1 MASRKVLQA
10 EPMSEY
16 MNPEA
21 IPIRLIKLLYMN
33 NIGQETI
40 LDNLEINHE
49 LTEDQKTI
57 QKYIPIPDN
66 LDIEI
71 NESESVSRD
80 VLEMNQAFEL
90 SQYLYKEVLSPE
102 LKENEELK
110 RTQKRELMTK
120 LFKVIKWQFICT
132 YISVSV
138 IIIII
143 GASSFLSLSSDIVE
157 KIITFMKFYITTIV
171 GELIAILFFIVK
183 NVFDT
188 SIVELIKNFDKRK
201 SNKKDTN

>member
-1 MASRKVLQA
+1 MKD
-10 EPMSEY
+10 
-16 MNPEA
+16 
-21 IPIRLIKLLYMN
+21 KLLYMN